1 MNIQSKPGSLFVT
14 PAALRTIL
22 LTILLGLLLTLSIAK
37 VRAQA
42 EPFIEGGHY
51 ELLDQVQPVQTG
63 DKIEVVEMFWYRC
76 PHCFRLEP
84 YIVEWRKNMPEN
96 AQYVPIPALL
106 GPQWKF
112 HARVYYTFEVL
123 GVVEQLHGKLFSSIH
138 VQKLKIDSVDKLA
151 DWAAENGVDRQSV
164 IDAFSSFAVENKLN
178 FANVMTRKYGI
189 SGVPSII
196 VDGRYRTNVTYAGS
210 YEKLMEVIDF
220 LIEKAAQARANNPA
234 N

>member
-1 MNIQSKPGSLFVT
+1 MNIQSKLYALFAA
-14 PAALRTIL
+14 PAALLTIL
-22 LTILLGLLLTLSIAK
+22 FTILLGLLLTLSIANA
-37 VRAQA
+37 RAQE
-42 EPFIEGGHY
+42 EPFVEGGHY

-84 YIVEWRKNMPEN
+84 FIAEWRKNMPEN

-106 GPQWKF
+106 GPKWEF
-112 HARVYYTFEVL
+112 HARAYYTFEAL
-123 GVVEQLHGKLFSSIH
+123 GVVEQLHGKLFSAIH
-138 VQKLKIDSVDKLA
+138 VQRLRIDSVDELA
-151 DWAAENGVDRQSV
+151 DWAAENGVERQSV

-196 VDGRYRTNVTYAGS
+196 VDGRYRTTITHAGS
-210 YEKLMEVIDF
+210 QEKLMKVINF
-220 LIEKAAQARANNPA
+220 LIEKAAQARAS
-234 N
+234 